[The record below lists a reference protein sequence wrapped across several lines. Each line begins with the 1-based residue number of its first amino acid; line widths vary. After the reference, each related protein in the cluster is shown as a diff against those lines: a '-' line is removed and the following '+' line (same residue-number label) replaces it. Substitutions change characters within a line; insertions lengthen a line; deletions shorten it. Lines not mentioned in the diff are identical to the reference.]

1 MVKEVFFFTEMGY
14 TAYPQDEAKKLG
26 YNNLM
31 FPNQYFSPEKAHEL
45 YSMYFDE
52 LQYCTE
58 VGFDGIMINEHHN
71 NPLCMMPSINVI
83 GSALA
88 KTTKKGKI
96 VFLGNVL
103 PIHENPLRVAEE
115 IAMIDCMSGGRV
127 ICGFV
132 RGLGQE
138 SMATNTNPVYNRERF
153 DEAHNLIIKAWTTPG
168 PFRWEGKHYQFRV
181 VNPWVMPMQKPHPP
195 IWIPGVVSPE
205 SVIWAAR
212 HRYPYVALAPPLDL
226 ISEIYDLY
234 DKIAEEEGYT
244 PTSENRGYAVRINVA
259 DSDEKAYEEGK
270 NFYWQ
275 LGTSFGVA
283 PRHWQAPP
291 GYITRTAAQSG
302 RQTRRDATRN
312 ITPDNVTPG
321 GPSLD
326 YEEAHA
332 THQIVTGN
340 PDTVIEKLKRIIDV
354 VDPAYLVLWGR
365 EGPMSHEVAMRC
377 IDLLSQEVIP
387 AVKEYQAD
395 REKGRQ
401 SVAAN

>member
-58 VGFDGIMINEHHN
+58 AGFDGIMINEHHN

-387 AVKEYQAD
+387 AVKEYQPQ
-395 REKGRQ
+395 RER
-401 SVAAN
+401 

>member
-1 MVKEVFFFTEMGY
+1 MVKEVMFFTEMGY
-14 TAYPQDEAKKLG
+14 TAYPQKEAIRRG

-31 FPNQYFSPEKAHEL
+31 FPNEFFSAEKANEL
-45 YSMYFDE
+45 YGMYFEE
-52 LQYCTE
+52 LQHCTE
-58 VGFDGIMINEHHN
+58 VGFDGVMINEHHN
-71 NPLCMMPSINVI
+71 NPLSMMPSINVI
-83 GSALA
+83 GSVLA
-88 KTTKKGKI
+88 RLTKKGKI
-96 VFLGNVL
+96 CFLGNVL

-115 IAMIDCMSGGRV
+115 VAMIDCISGGRV
-127 ICGFV
+127 VCGFV

-138 SMATNTNPVYNRERF
+138 SMATNTNPIYNRERF
-153 DEAHNLIIKAWTTPG
+153 DEAHDLIIKAWTDPG

-181 VNPWVMPMQKPHPP
+181 VNPWMMPLQKPHPP

-205 SVIWAAR
+205 SVTWAAR
-212 HRYPYVALAPPLDL
+212 HRYPYIALAPPLDL
-226 ISEIYDLY
+226 ISEIYELY
-234 DKIAEEEGYT
+234 DKIAAEEGYT
-244 PTSENRGYAVRINVA
+244 PTQDNRGYVVRINVA

-275 LGTSFGVA
+275 QGTSFGVA

-291 GYITRTAAQSG
+291 GYMTRAAAQSG
-302 RQTRRDATRN
+302 RAARRDATRS
-312 ITPDNVTPG
+312 ITPSVTPG

-340 PDTVIEKLKRIIDV
+340 PATIIEKLKHIVDI

-365 EGPMSHEVAMRC
+365 EGPMKHDVAMRC

-387 AVKEYQAD
+387 AIKEYVPE
-395 REKGRQ
+395 RYR
-401 SVAAN
+401 